1 MQIKDVIEKYNL
13 FALHLTNPDKKY
25 AYTCT
30 LDNALALEKDF
41 IFIPFLSNKDGV
53 YDLIAKAMKNP
64 HCKGFFLNQSTFESE
79 NRKPLFHSFM
89 KEFSAGL
96 EVLILA
102 PNIYN
107 LAYSLACENS
117 MEYSVQTIAVVGTD
131 ETSTVG
137 EILYKSLEDS
147 GSKVVRTLSNWDCW
161 QKSLEA
167 LLVSDENTDFAIVEA
182 VPEKNHLIEYTGA
195 FRKKHVLF
203 TKSSIDFMNVFGELF
218 DISDELAKILNK
230 PQRVLSVHTYL
241 NNELINGKIS
251 YEFQDRL
258 QFVSEDKIYGF
269 KQDFYYLNRCYAL
282 AESFL
287 KNIGKQVCSAESFE
301 ESSPLYTLREISARD
316 YFILNKEKLN
326 VNSVKKSLKL
336 FFDKYKSRQKI
347 VIFEHITGLNTYKDA
362 VYEDIFSELAEL
374 NPDVLLL
381 LETKAYI
388 HLFKRHNRNTYVK
401 YLPYDSKKPET
412 AVDVKGF
419 VTGMLTD
426 NSAVY
431 IASKHDLSFLYEEEL

>member
-13 FALHLTNPDKKY
+13 FALHLSNPDKKY

-30 LDNALALEKDF
+30 IENALAFEKDF
-41 IFIPFLSNKDGV
+41 IYIPFLSNKDDV
-53 YDLIAKAMKNP
+53 YKLIAKAMKNP

-79 NRKPLFHSFM
+79 NRKPLFHTFM
-89 KEFSAGL
+89 KEFSDRL

-117 MEYSVQTIAVVGTD
+117 GEYSVQIIALVGTD

-137 EILYKSLEDS
+137 EILYKSLEKS
-147 GSKVVRTLSNWDCW
+147 GSKVTGMQPGWDYW

-182 VPEKNHLIEYTGA
+182 VPEGRHLIEYTGS

-203 TKSSIDFMNVFGELF
+203 TKSSIDFMNIFGELF
-218 DISDELAKILNK
+218 DISDELAKILNR

-241 NNELINGKIS
+241 DNELINSKIP
-251 YEFQDRL
+251 YGFQDRL
-258 QFVSEDKIYGF
+258 QFASEDEIYGF

-287 KNIGKQVCSAESFE
+287 KNIGKQVCSAEDFE
-301 ESSPLYTLREISARD
+301 ESSPLYTLQKFPGHD
-316 YFILNKEKLN
+316 YFILNKDKLN
-326 VNSVKKSLKL
+326 VNSVKKSLNL

-347 VIFEHITGLNTYKDA
+347 VIFEHITGLNTYKDS
-362 VYEDIFSELAEL
+362 VYEDIFSELAKL

-388 HLFKRHNRNTYVK
+388 HLFKRYNRSSYVK
-401 YLPYDSKKPET
+401 YLPYDPKREET
-412 AVDVKGF
+412 TVGVKCF
-419 VTGMLTD
+419 VEGMLMD
-426 NSAVY
+426 NSAIY
-431 IASKHDLSFLYEEEL
+431 IASRHDLSFLYEEEL

>member
-30 LDNALALEKDF
+30 LDNALTLEKDF
-41 IFIPFLSNKDGV
+41 IFIPFLSNKDDV
-53 YDLIAKAMKNP
+53 YNLIAKAMKNP
-64 HCKGFFLNQSTFESE
+64 HCKGFFLNLSTFESDK
-79 NRKPLFHSFM
+79 RKPLFHTFM
-89 KEFSAGL
+89 KEFSDRL

-102 PNIYN
+102 HNIYN

-117 MEYSVQTIAVVGTD
+117 NEYKVQTIAIVGTD
-131 ETSTVG
+131 ETSVVS
-137 EILYKSLEDS
+137 EILYKSLKET
-147 GSKVVRTLSNWDCW
+147 GSKVIGTLSGWDYW

-167 LLVSDENTDFAIVEA
+167 LLVADSDTDFAIIEA
-182 VPEKNHLIEYTGA
+182 VPESRHLIEYAGA

-203 TKSSIDFMNVFGELF
+203 TKSSIDFMNVFEEMF
-218 DISDELAKILNK
+218 NISDELAKILNK

-241 NNELINGKIS
+241 NNELINSKIP

-258 QFVSEDKIYGF
+258 QFVSEDGTYGF
-269 KQDFYYLNRCYAL
+269 EQDFYYLNRCYAL

-287 KNIGKQVCSAESFE
+287 KNIGKQICSVKDFE
-301 ESSPLYTLREISARD
+301 ESSPLYTLRQNFGHD
-316 YFILNKEKLN
+316 YFILNKDKLN
-326 VNSVKKSLKL
+326 VNSVKKSLQL

-347 VIFEHITGLNTYKDA
+347 VIFEHITGLNTYKDS
-362 VYEDIFSELAEL
+362 VYEDIFSELAKL

-388 HLFKRHNRNTYVK
+388 HLFKRYNRNSYVK
-401 YLPYDSKKPET
+401 YLPYDAKKPET
-412 AVDVKGF
+412 ATDVKCF
-419 VTGMLTD
+419 VAGMLTD

-431 IASKHDLSFLYEEEL
+431 VASRHDLSFLYEEEL